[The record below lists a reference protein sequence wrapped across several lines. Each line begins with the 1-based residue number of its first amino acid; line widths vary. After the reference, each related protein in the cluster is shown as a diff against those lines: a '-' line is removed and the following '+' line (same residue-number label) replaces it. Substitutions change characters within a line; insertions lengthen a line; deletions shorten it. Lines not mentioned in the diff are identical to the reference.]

1 MSKFR
6 TRLVVPLVL
15 AICGLTV
22 SDPPAT
28 PPSAL
33 TRLVTAGGAPAAA
46 LLSETYGEAYG
57 ASSTARFE
65 TTGPAIGRADHF
77 RAGSLT
83 KTFVATVVL
92 QLAAERRLDLDAPV
106 AAVAP
111 GLLPPPL
118 DRRVT
123 ARRLLTH
130 TSGLPDLTRPSSPA
144 VPPEGLRAALGSRTA
159 KPPGAFAY
167 ANTNY
172 VVLGR
177 IVEHVTGRSY
187 ASEVR
192 RRVIVPLGLDG
203 TSFPGARTD
212 LPAPHGRG
220 YDSAGR
226 DVTDLDPRVAGAAGE
241 LVSTL
246 ADLNRFYSALLD
258 GRLLAPPQRA
268 ALLDTSAAQ
277 GRYGMGLFPTL
288 LSCGVTVWGHNGR
301 IPGSYVRTAATR
313 DGRHVLTFR
322 ANTDT
327 LSPGPPLER
336 ALLEAE
342 FCPLKDG
349 ATPPADARPQ
359 ARSDA
364 PPTTHA
370 RPQAPPT
377 THAQA
382 PPDARPRAR
391 SEAPPGTRPG
401 VPDVRGRDTR
411 ASGQRPCAAPY
422 SGTMSGAP
430 SLAASAV
437 WSSGWRCDS
446 RSASTR
452 FS

>member
-28 PPSAL
+28 PPPAL

-46 LLSETYGEAYG
+46 LLSETYGPSG
-57 ASSTARFE
+57 TARFR
-65 TTGPAIGRADHF
+65 TTGPGIGRADHF
-77 RAGSLT
+77 RAGSVT

-92 QLAAERRLDLDAPV
+92 QLAAERRLALDDPV
-106 AAVAP
+106 AARAP

-123 ARRLLTH
+123 VRHLLTH
-130 TSGLPDLTRPSSPA
+130 TSGLPDLTRPTGPA
-144 VPPEGLRAALGSRTA
+144 LPPEGLRAALVSRTA
-159 KPPGAFAY
+159 KPPGTFAY
-167 ANTNY
+167 SNTNY

-177 IVEHVTGRSY
+177 IVEHLTGRSY
-187 ASEVR
+187 ASEAH
-192 RRVIVPLGLDG
+192 RRVIAPLGLTG
-203 TSFPGARTD
+203 TSFPGARTT
-212 LPAPHGRG
+212 LPDPHGRG

-226 DVTDLDPRVAGAAGE
+226 DVTALDPRVAGAAGE

-258 GRLLAPPQRA
+258 GRLLPPPQLA
-268 ALLDTSAAQ
+268 ALLDTSSAH
-277 GRYGMGLFPTL
+277 GRYGMGLFPTRL
-288 LSCGVTVWGHNGR
+288 PCGVTVWGHNGR
-301 IPGSYVRTAATR
+301 VPGSYVRTAATR

-342 FCPLKDG
+342 FCP
-349 ATPPADARPQ
+349 PAGTA
-359 ARSDA
+359 
-364 PPTTHA
+364 
-370 RPQAPPT
+370 
-377 THAQA
+377 
-382 PPDARPRAR
+382 
-391 SEAPPGTRPG
+391 EAPEVSAAAEAPATAAAG
-401 VPDVRGRDTR
+401 RG
-411 ASGQRPCAAPY
+411 AAPPY

-437 WSSGWRCDS
+437 WSSGWRWDS